1 MADWKE
7 AKWRILAE
15 ARCIVFKVGSAVIAG
30 PEGLDRGVMDS
41 LAAQM
46 GALSRMPDGGRRTI
60 VLVTS
65 AAVAAGRSVLREAG
79 LGQETSGMAAKQ
91 AAAAVGQA
99 RVMHCW
105 DEAFRRQGLY
115 TAQVL
120 LTRDDFK
127 ARERLL
133 NARNTFGE
141 LLQWGVVPV
150 VNENDTVSIAELKFG
165 DNDTL
170 ASLLVNLIG
179 ADLYVSVTSAPGV
192 FGASPDVNP
201 DAAVLPCIEDV
212 FALNLG
218 KLCGGKTT
226 VGTGG
231 MYSKL
236 LAARRAA
243 QRGVPTFI
251 LPGRDPDILVRALD
265 PSGPDLGTWV
275 APLKHAIPA
284 RKFWIAY
291 KQAPQGEIE
300 IDAGAADALTSKGG
314 SLLPGGITKV
324 SGPFPKGALVSV
336 VHAGESI
343 GVGLSNY
350 SSQELDRIRGLKRF
364 EVAAALGDAHYPEVI
379 HRDNLLLHAAV

>member
-1 MADWKE
+1 D
-7 AKWRILAE
+7 
-15 ARCIVFKVGSAVIAG
+15 
-30 PEGLDRGVMDS
+30 
-41 LAAQM
+41 
-46 GALSRMPDGGRRTI
+46 
-60 VLVTS
+60 
-65 AAVAAGRSVLREAG
+65 
-79 LGQETSGMAAKQ
+79 QETSGMAAKQ

-99 RVMHCW
+99 KVMHCW
-105 DEAFRRQGLY
+105 DAAFRRQGLH

-133 NARNTFGE
+133 NAKNTFGE

-170 ASLLVNLIG
+170 ASLLVNLVG

-192 FGASPDVNP
+192 YGASPDVNP
-201 DAAVLPCIEDV
+201 DATVLPCIEDV

-251 LPGRDPDILVRALD
+251 LPGREPDILVRALD
-265 PSGPDLGTWV
+265 PAGPDLGTWV
-275 APLKHAIPA
+275 APLEHAIPA

-300 IDAGAADALTSKGG
+300 IDAGAADALANKGR
-314 SLLPGGITKV
+314 SLLPGGVTKV

-350 SSQELDRIRGLKRF
+350 SSQELDRIKGLKRF

>member
-7 AKWRILAE
+7 AKRRILAE

-30 PEGLDRGVMDS
+30 PDGLDRDVMDS

-46 GALSRMPDGGRRTI
+46 GALSRMPDGGRRTV

-65 AAVAAGRSVLREAG
+65 AAVAAGRSVLKEAG
-79 LGQETSGMAAKQ
+79 IDQETSGMAAKQ

-99 RVMHCW
+99 KVMHCW
-105 DEAFRRQGLY
+105 DVAFRRQGLH

-133 NARNTFGE
+133 NAKNTFGE

-170 ASLLVNLIG
+170 ASLLVNLVG

-201 DAAVLPCIEDV
+201 DATVLPCIEDV

-251 LPGRDPDILVRALD
+251 LPGREPDILVRALD
-265 PSGPDLGTWV
+265 PAGPDLGTWV
-275 APLKHAIPA
+275 APLEHAIPA

-300 IDAGAADALTSKGG
+300 IDAGAADALANKGR
-314 SLLPGGITKV
+314 SLLPGGVTKV

-350 SSQELDRIRGLKRF
+350 SSQELDRIKGLKRF